1 MTTTGTAAAPVH
13 AYPLSIR
20 VAIEGLGSFFI
31 VFAGL
36 GTALFSSGG
45 TGSTVGFAYGLAM
58 VAAII
63 SFGHI
68 SNGYFNPAFSLG
80 MAVAGR
86 LKFSAMALYVVA
98 QTVGGLLA
106 SAIWLAL
113 MQVMP
118 AGATPKT
125 AELFGALANGFDAH
139 SPSQVPMIGVLIVE
153 IVAVGVLTAMILG
166 VTSPGNKTT
175 LGPVA
180 VGLAFAVAVGITMP
194 LSNGSL
200 NPARATSVV
209 FLADSW
215 ALGQLWLFWL
225 APLFGAALAAAIYRS
240 IAPSKSLRTDVLMD
254 DADAPIAATGTPV
267 FLEAPV
273 TEEALDS
280 YEAPAVIPTP
290 TNLTAVNPT
299 AVGPD
304 ATTATGAGNKSAP
317 ETGDGT
323 GSSDAQAFF
332 DAPKK

>member
-1 MTTTGTAAAPVH
+1 MTTSGTATAPVH
-13 AYPLSIR
+13 AYSLSTR
-20 VAIEGLGSFFI
+20 TAIEGLGSFFI

-45 TGSTVGFAYGLAM
+45 TGTTVGFAYGLAM

-86 LKFSAMALYVVA
+86 LKFSAMVLYVVA
-98 QTVGGLLA
+98 QTVGALLA

-113 MQVMP
+113 MKVMP
-118 AGATPKT
+118 AGATPET
-125 AELFGALANGFDAH
+125 PALFGALANGFDAH

-153 IVAVGVLTAMILG
+153 IVAVGLLTAMVLG
-166 VTSPGNKTT
+166 VTSARNTT
-175 LGPVA
+175 ALGPVA
-180 VGLAFAVAVGITMP
+180 IGLAFAVAVGITMP
-194 LSNGSL
+194 LTNGSL

-240 IAPSKSLRTDVLMD
+240 FAPSKPLAAESQTD
-254 DADAPIAATGTPV
+254 DADASHVATGTTV
-267 FLEAPV
+267 SSAAVVTDDTVDADEATAAAVLSP
-273 TEEALDS
+273 AKDS
-280 YEAPAVIPTP
+280 RTDSVKDSGSAAGT
-290 TNLTAVNPT
+290 
-299 AVGPD
+299 
-304 ATTATGAGNKSAP
+304 AGNRAASKA
-317 ETGDGT
+317 D
-323 GSSDAQAFF
+323 DAQAFF